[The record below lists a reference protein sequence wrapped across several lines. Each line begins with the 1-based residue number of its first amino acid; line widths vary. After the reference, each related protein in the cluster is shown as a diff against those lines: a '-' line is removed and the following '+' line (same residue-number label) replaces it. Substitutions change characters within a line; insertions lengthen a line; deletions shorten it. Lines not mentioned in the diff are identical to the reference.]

1 MNGPTC
7 QSDARDSEPH
17 VSVAWA
23 RAGFVYCFDHEA
35 SRDWFGAERAYGEVN
50 LFLVTIL
57 REKDVMGFN

>member
-1 MNGPTC
+1 M
-7 QSDARDSEPH
+7 
-17 VSVAWA
+17 SVAWA
-23 RAGFVYCFDHEA
+23 RAWFVYCFDHEA